1 MDFSALALS
10 LRQLQYAVA
19 VADTLSFRAAA
30 ALCHTSQPSLSAQ
43 IGELERTLGVVL
55 FERNRRRVLVT
66 PIGSAVIE
74 RARRVLLEAAAVV
87 GEARRLGDP
96 FTGTLRLGVIPTIAP
111 YLLPEIA
118 APLRAAFPRL
128 ALHWTEDKTVALMH
142 ALAHGTLDAALLA
155 REAPLGDVECA
166 EIAADPFV
174 LVTPR
179 RHPLGRSRGPVSPS
193 DLHDA
198 PLLLLDDGHCLR
210 DQALAVCTQSPRHD
224 EAVRATS
231 LATLAQMVSGGAG
244 VTLLPELAL
253 ALENRRG
260 SLVIRRFAP
269 PVPQRTIVLVWRPSS
284 PLAATL
290 QRVAAAMRKAYPQ
303 PA

>member
-30 ALCHTSQPSLSAQ
+30 TLCHTSQPSLSAQ

-87 GEARRLGDP
+87 GEARRLGNP
-96 FTGTLRLGVIPTIAP
+96 FSGTLRLGVIPTIAP

-118 APLRAAFPRL
+118 APLRTAFPRL
-128 ALHWTEDKTVALMH
+128 ALHWTEDKTAALLH
-142 ALAHGTLDAALLA
+142 ALTHGVLDAALVA
-155 REAPLGDVECA
+155 REASLGDMECA

-179 RHPLGRSRGPVSPS
+179 GHPLGRSRALVRPN
-193 DLHDA
+193 DLNRA
-198 PLLLLDDGHCLR
+198 PLLLLEDGHCLR
-210 DQALAVCTQSPRHD
+210 DQALAVCSQTPRYD

-231 LATLAQMVSGGAG
+231 LATLAQMVSGGTG
-244 VTLLPELAL
+244 VTLLPQLAL
-253 ALENRRG
+253 AVENRRG

-269 PVPQRTIVLVWRPSS
+269 PLPQRTIVLIWRPGS

-290 QRVAAAMRKAYPQ
+290 RRVATEMRKAYPR